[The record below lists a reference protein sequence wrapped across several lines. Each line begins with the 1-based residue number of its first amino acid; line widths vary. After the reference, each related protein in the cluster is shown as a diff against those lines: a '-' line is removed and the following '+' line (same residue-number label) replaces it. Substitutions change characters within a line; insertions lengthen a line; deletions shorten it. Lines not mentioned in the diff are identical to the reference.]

1 METNEPSAQSKSA
14 VVRPATFTVKA
25 HFPQGSIAIRPNL
38 WHNWARLA
46 IRAEARATAAS
57 RGGQGADDIAPYVD
71 AMTLETMIAVTAV
84 RSSFHHL
91 YLDWHALLG
100 LRPEGDE
107 QNVPELA
114 TTAIRQ
120 NHKERIAWLGA
131 IKKVIE
137 DRDRIVHEAQ
147 DSQTAVRHP
156 LGGNTSA
163 LDAYYTSTLATTAV
177 DVMLDFYARVITS
190 PTDALREWAE
200 KRSHVAQ
207 QLNDLRASH
216 RDHGDG

>member
-46 IRAEARATAAS
+46 IRAEARATAAF
-57 RGGQGADDIAPYVD
+57 RAGKGAHDITRYVD
-71 AMTLETMIAVTAV
+71 AMTLETMISVTAV

-91 YLDWHALLG
+91 YLDWRALLG

-107 QNVPELA
+107 QKVPELA
-114 TTAIRQ
+114 TTAIPRDPR
-120 NHKERIAWLGA
+120 ERSAWLGA
-131 IKKVIE
+131 IKKVID

-147 DSQTAVRHP
+147 DSQKAVPHP

-163 LDAYYTSTLATTAV
+163 LDAYYTSTLANTTV
-177 DVMLDFYARVITS
+177 DVMLDFYERVITS

-216 RDHGDG
+216 RNHEDG